1 MIPEKILAR
10 WNEKEAPWKT
20 LQMVEHDLILTRV
33 LVEIYKQPKIRENLA
48 FRGGTALNKL
58 FIDPPA
64 RFSEDIDLV
73 QINSEPIGETLDQL
87 RAAIDPWLGKPKWKI
102 TRRSVKIYYNYESV
116 DGEPIKLK
124 IEINTTEHF
133 HLRELKHERLAMNS
147 EWFSGEA
154 DLLVYQFDEM
164 IATKFKALYQRRK
177 GRDLFDTWMVL
188 NRNLVDMDK
197 ALKLLEEYCDKVDEQ
212 ITRALF
218 ERNMIL
224 KRNHDEFKMDM
235 QPLLAVGTEWDFDKA
250 FEMIMTD
257 LVPRLKGEA
266 WKGEGENSAGFL

>member
-1 MIPEKILAR
+1 MIASDIVEQWR
-10 WNEKEAPWKT
+10 HQVAPWKS
-20 LQMVEHDLILTRV
+20 LQMVEQDLILTRI
-33 LVEIYKQPKIRENLA
+33 LVEIYNQPKIKDNLA

-58 FIDPPA
+58 YINPPA

-73 QINSEPIGETLDQL
+73 QIKSEPIGETLDLL
-87 RAAIDPWLGKPKWKI
+87 RTVIDPWLGKPKWKVSQ
-102 TRRSVKIYYNYESV
+102 RSVKIYYSYQSV
-116 DGEPIKLK
+116 DNEPIKLK

-133 HLRELKHERLAMNS
+133 HLKDLKKEKLTLNS

-188 NRNLVDMDK
+188 SRNLVDITETV
-197 ALKLLEEYCDKVDEQ
+197 KLLEEYCKKVDEQ
-212 ITRALF
+212 ITRAQF

-224 KRNHDEFKMDM
+224 KKEHAEFKMDM
-235 QPLLAVGTEWDFDKA
+235 EPLLAVGSEWDFDKA
-250 FEMIMTD
+250 FEMVMNE
-257 LVPRLKGEA
+257 LAPKLKGDA
-266 WKGEGENSAGFL
+266 WKGDNHE

>member
-1 MIPEKILAR
+1 MIANDILEQWR
-10 WNEKEAPWKT
+10 DTEAPWKA
-20 LQMVEHDLILTRV
+20 LQMVEHDLILTRI
-33 LVEIYKQPKIRENLA
+33 LVEIYKQPKMRENLA

-87 RAAIDPWLGKPKWKI
+87 RSAIDHWLGKPKWKI
-102 TRRSVKIYYNYESV
+102 TRRSVKIYYTYESV

-133 HLRELKHERLAMNS
+133 HLKELKKEKLSVNS

-164 IATKFKALYQRRK
+164 IATKIKALYQRRK

-188 NRNLVDMDK
+188 NRNLVDVDR
-197 ALKLLEEYCDKVDEQ
+197 AVQLLEDYCNKVDEQ

-224 KRNHDEFKMDM
+224 KKDHDEFRMDM
-235 QPLLAVGTEWDFDKA
+235 EPLLAVGTEWDFDKA
-250 FEMIMTD
+250 FDMVMNE

-266 WKGEGENSAGFL
+266 WKGDSNDNNYN